1 MSYVGKG
8 SATEDNP
15 VILTFPFDVQILFF
29 QNYHTISGN
38 NLLNSYRTVIT
49 DSLEKD
55 NYTYISENNSP
66 QGLTLKLKDSK
77 TINFYG
83 MDWKDY
89 IYVVG
94 AIGGSS
100 LSHRSDWLIT
110 NASIKSWTVPYTRK
124 YYIELYGCGGNTII
138 EMYDMPYYQSRSSCQ
153 SYTLNL
159 QKGITYS
166 ISLGYRRGG
175 DSPKEGT
182 TRFGEYSVIGGGDS
196 TANTPRKGAGNLGTD
211 GVYKADLPTKNYSK
225 GTFKESF
232 GWGTNGAGQGSMQY
246 GGPSAIYIKYLGD

>member
-1 MSYVGKG
+1 MSYVGKD

-29 QNYHTISGN
+29 QNYHTVNGN
-38 NLLNSYRTVIT
+38 HLLNSYRTVIT

-55 NYTYISENNSP
+55 NYTYIGESNNSY
-66 QGLTLKLKDSK
+66 GLTLKLKDSK

-89 IYVVG
+89 VYVVG

-100 LSHRSDWLIT
+100 LSHKTEWLIT
-110 NASIKSWTVPYTRK
+110 DTSTKSWTVSYTRK
-124 YYIELYGCGGNTII
+124 YYIELYGCGGETNIRS
-138 EMYDMPYYQSRSSCQ
+138 YDMPYYQSRSSCQ

-166 ISLGYRRGG
+166 ISLGNRTYNNSPEGG
-175 DSPKEGT
+175 A

-211 GVYKADLPTKNYSK
+211 GVYKADFLTKNYSK

-232 GWGTNGAGQGSMQY
+232 GWGTNGYAQGSPQT
-246 GGPSAIYIKYLGD
+246 GGSSAIYIKYIE